1 MAQGINRLTAVAVK
15 GAKLGATLNDGG
27 GLTLRVSASG
37 GGRWSFRFKMRGE
50 KQREMGF
57 GAFPAVTLAM
67 ARQKAGAAR
76 TALAAGLDPILEAEQ
91 EAEAKRQLEQAKA
104 DMVSFGYYA
113 DAIFLPGKVSEFSS
127 AKQGAQWQSTF
138 IKHAAPLRDR
148 PLADL
153 TRDDVLTVLR
163 PIWDKTH
170 DTARRVRGRLEALFA
185 HAIQNGVYVGDNPAA
200 WRQFDFTL
208 SAQRK
213 LTHGHRRALPHDE
226 VADFIAALRPRQEEA
241 GTALMLEFIA
251 LAACRMG
258 EARLAVWGE
267 IDTARAVWSIPP
279 ARMKMRRGHDM
290 PLTVRMVE
298 ILDAARARY
307 EAINGHKPAPADL
320 IFPTEKGKKPF
331 SENAMMMLLKR
342 MEYRDRMTTHGL
354 RATFRTWAG
363 ECTEYPRE
371 LIEEQLAHQLK
382 AVERAY
388 VRGNAVE
395 RRRVMME
402 DWSGY
407 LDGASPAGGRAD
419 MDKVLPLR
427 AISSGAA

>member
-1 MAQGINRLTAVAVK
+1 MAQGINRLTAVAIK
-15 GAKLGATLNDGG
+15 GAKPGATLNDGG

-37 GGRWSFRFKMRGE
+37 GGRWSLRFKMRGE
-50 KQREMGF
+50 KQREMGL
-57 GAFPAVTLAM
+57 GAFPVVTLAS
-67 ARQKAGAAR
+67 ARQRAAAAR
-76 TALAAGLDPILEAEQ
+76 TALAGGLDPIIEAER
-91 EAEAKRQLEQAKA
+91 EAAAKRQLEQ
-104 DMVSFGYYA
+104 MH
-113 DAIFLPGKVSEFSS
+113 
-127 AKQGAQWQSTF
+127 AKQADQWKSTF
-138 IKHAAPLRDR
+138 TKHAAPLRDL
-148 PLADL
+148 PLPDL
-153 TRDDVLTVLR
+153 TRDDVLAVLR

-185 HAIQNGVYVGDNPAA
+185 HAIQNGVYLGDNPAA

-208 SAQRK
+208 SPQRK

-226 VADFIAALRPRQEEA
+226 VADFIAALRPRQGEA

-267 IDTARAVWSIPP
+267 IDPTRAVWSIPP

-298 ILDAARARY
+298 ILDAARARFT
-307 EAINGHKPAPADL
+307 AINGREPAPADL

-342 MEYRDRMTTHGL
+342 MDYRDRMTTHGL

-363 ECTEYPRE
+363 ECTAHPRE

-402 DWSGY
+402 DWSGS
-407 LDGASPAGGRAD
+407 LAGASPAGGRAD
-419 MDKVLPLR
+419 VGKVVALR
-427 AISSGAA
+427 AVASGAS